1 MLAAILFDLD
11 GTIANTD
18 PIHYQAWREMLLGY
32 GMDID
37 ETFYKSRISG
47 RTNPQIIEDLL
58 PQLSPEEG
66 AKFADEKEA
75 LFRQQAKNLLKPLDG
90 FSELLAWT
98 DTHQLK
104 CALVTNAPKLNVQ
117 FMLEVLGINEAFDT
131 VVIAEDEIAGKP
143 DPAPYQVALSRL
155 GITAEQAIALED
167 SPSGIRSAV
176 GAGIRTIGVT
186 TTQEPKVLQAI
197 GAFTTT
203 PDFSD
208 LQLWTLLNSSVQ
220 EDVAYLG

>member
-37 ETFYKSRISG
+37 EAFYKSRISG

-58 PQLSPEEG
+58 PQLPLEEG
-66 AKFADEKEA
+66 VKFADDKEA
-75 LFRQQAKNLLKPLDG
+75 LFRQKAREILKPMNG
-90 FSELLAWT
+90 FSELIAWT
-98 DTHQLK
+98 DSHKLK
-104 CALVTNAPKLNVQ
+104 RALVTNAPKLNVK
-117 FMLEVLGINEAFDT
+117 FMFEVLDIEKIFDV
-131 VVIAEDEIAGKP
+131 VVIGEDCIAGKP
-143 DPAPYQVALSRL
+143 DPAPYQVSLDKL

-186 TTQEPKVLQAI
+186 STHDPAVLKAI
-197 GAFTTT
+197 GAFMTIA
-203 PDFSD
+203 DFTD
-208 LQLWTLLNSSVQ
+208 LHLWTLLNSQ
-220 EDVAYLG
+220 FTEDLATLG

>member
-18 PIHYQAWREMLLGY
+18 PIHYEAWREMLLDY

-58 PQLSPEEG
+58 PQLSPQEG
-66 AKFADEKEA
+66 TKFADEKEA
-75 LFRQQAKNLLKPLDG
+75 FFRQKAKNLLQPLNG

-98 DTHQLK
+98 QTHQLK
-104 CALVTNAPKLNVQ
+104 RALVTNAPRLNVK
-117 FMLEVLGINEAFDT
+117 FMLEVLEIKEAFDT

-143 DPAPYQVALSRL
+143 DPAPYQAALNRL
-155 GITAEQAIALED
+155 GITAEKAIALED

-186 TTQEPKVLQAI
+186 STHEPKVLQEM
-197 GAFTTT
+197 GAFMTT
-203 PDFSD
+203 PDFCD
-208 LQLWTLLNSSVQ
+208 LQLWMFLDSSIQ
-220 EDVAYLG
+220 EDLAELS